1 MTRPVWDSGR
11 RARVA
16 AVCWIV
22 VAVVAWNVVYELI
35 VARGI
40 KEYLRRHAMWEAGRG
55 PLVSIA
61 EVLDPTVVDAAWKA
75 TLFASLV
82 LLAGLLTI
90 RLVGGERQ
98 P

>member
-1 MTRPVWDSGR
+1 MTDPAR

-16 AVCWIV
+16 AVWWIV
-22 VAVVAWNVVYELI
+22 IALVAWNVVYDLI
-35 VARGI
+35 VSRGI

-61 EVLDPTVVDAAWKA
+61 DVLDPAIYDAVWKA
-75 TLFASLV
+75 TLCASLI

-90 RLVGGERQ
+90 RYIGR